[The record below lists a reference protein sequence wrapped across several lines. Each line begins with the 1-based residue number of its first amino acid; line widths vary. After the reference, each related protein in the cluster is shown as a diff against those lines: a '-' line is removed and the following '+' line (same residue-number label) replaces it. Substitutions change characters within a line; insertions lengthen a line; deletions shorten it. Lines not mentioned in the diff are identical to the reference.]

1 MNLNELALKQF
12 NQHRERKIGRYSATD
27 IYKIRRKDL
36 TPENFFDDNEVD
48 HQGLKNIFRGLAL
61 EDALLKLFDDLKIEQ
76 VRNGE
81 QQLKLV
87 WDVEK
92 DCPAT
97 KETKI
102 ELVMKPDFV
111 FKNDKGEYIVLE
123 TKCPNKIKDT
133 VPPWYQD
140 QLECQYRM
148 LKEYLKAE
156 PKVYLTII
164 NIYQNDYPLLLHIP
178 YKPSEVR
185 WKNILNII
193 KKFDNDNRK
202 TTSKNTN

>member
-27 IYKIRRKDL
+27 IYKIRRKEL
-36 TPENFFDDNEVD
+36 TPENFFDDNVIDE
-48 HQGLKNIFRGLAL
+48 QGLKNMFRGLAL
-61 EDALLKLFDDLKIEQ
+61 EDGVLKLFKDLKIEQ
-76 VRNGE
+76 IRDKDR
-81 QQLKLV
+81 QLKLV
-87 WDVEK
+87 WDVENN
-92 DCPAT
+92 CLAT
-97 KETKI
+97 KKANI

-111 FKNDKGEYIVLE
+111 FKNDKGEYVVLE
-123 TKCPNKIKDT
+123 TKCPNKIYDNI
-133 VPPWYQD
+133 PPWYQD

-148 LKEYLKAE
+148 LKSYLKAE

-185 WKNILNII
+185 WKNILTII
-193 KKFDNDNRK
+193 KKFDK
-202 TTSKNTN
+202 QLK

>member
-36 TPENFFDDNEVD
+36 TPENFFDDNVIDE
-48 HQGLKNIFRGLAL
+48 QGLKNMFRGLAL
-61 EDALLKLFDDLKIEQ
+61 EDGVLKLFKDLKIEQ
-76 VRNGE
+76 IRDKDR
-81 QQLKLV
+81 QLKLV
-87 WDVEK
+87 WDVENN
-92 DCPAT
+92 CLAT
-97 KETKI
+97 KKANI

-111 FKNDKGEYIVLE
+111 FKNDKGEYVVLE
-123 TKCPNKIKDT
+123 TKCPNKIYDNI
-133 VPPWYQD
+133 PPWYQD

-156 PKVYLTII
+156 PNIYLTII

-178 YKPSEVR
+178 YKPSDVR

-193 KKFDNDNRK
+193 KNFDK
-202 TTSKNTN
+202 QLK